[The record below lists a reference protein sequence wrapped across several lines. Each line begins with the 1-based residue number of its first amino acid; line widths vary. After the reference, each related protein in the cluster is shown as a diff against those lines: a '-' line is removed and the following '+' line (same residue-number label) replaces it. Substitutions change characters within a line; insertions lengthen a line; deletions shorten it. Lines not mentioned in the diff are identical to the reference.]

1 MYEGKEEKRCKGVKK
16 SVVDNSINFDDKKCL
31 FSGVEHYQKM
41 YVIKSRKH
49 EMFTEEVNKIVLS
62 TNDNLEKNII

>member
-16 SVVDNSINFDDKKCL
+16 LVVDNSINFDDYKKCL

-41 YVIKSRKH
+41 YVI
-49 EMFTEEVNKIVLS
+49 EL
-62 TNDNLEKNII
+62 